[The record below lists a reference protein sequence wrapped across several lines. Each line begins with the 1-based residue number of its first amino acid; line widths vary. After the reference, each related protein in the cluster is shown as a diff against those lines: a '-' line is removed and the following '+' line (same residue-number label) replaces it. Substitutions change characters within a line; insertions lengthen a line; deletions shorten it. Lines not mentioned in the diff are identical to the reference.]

1 MYQTIDFLNQA
12 YKQIKSSLQ
21 CQMQIDEFDII
32 FLGFFLTI
40 IFNFFLNHIRLPR
53 REYNQ
58 SYWSFVKSKVFLG
71 LINYCPGVSQFLEK
85 KKVEALK
92 SFSNSLEKQTAN
104 KTFKIPENGM
114 GYDKINERLRNWIDR
129 DSKNYNSGKVSGSLY
144 VQNDEKL
151 IEECQE
157 FTKNF
162 IYSNP
167 MHADLWPASR
177 QLEAE
182 VIKITGELFGQDKEG
197 IGMLTTGGT
206 ESILLAILAYR
217 NWAESEKG
225 ITQPNMVIP
234 ETAHAAFYRAGEY
247 FKIEIRVAKVNQK
260 TFTVD
265 LKDLKSHINSNT
277 ICIVGSIPN
286 FPYGTKD
293 PIEELAA
300 IAKKKKIG
308 FHVDACLGGFI
319 VAFAKEKG
327 MNYGKFDFT
336 LDGVTSLSCDQHK
349 HGLAP
354 KGASTIL
361 FKTRQLRQYAFFS
374 TATWSGGAYA
384 VPTTQGSKSGIGAA
398 GAWFTML
405 AIGRKKYTELSKSI
419 INATIQLAKQINEI
433 PELEVCGQPNIN
445 CVCFKSKININVYS
459 IHQILTQK
467 GWNIN
472 TTQNPPGIHISV
484 THQNIPN
491 LKLYVQDIKEA
502 IQEIKANPSKY
513 KKGGEMGALYGTT
526 QKIPNSKFAGNA
538 LKLYLD
544 SVLKL

>member
-1 MYQTIDFLNQA
+1 MYQTIDFLKQA
-12 YKQIKSSLQ
+12 YTSLKSSIKWQTQL
-21 CQMQIDEFDII
+21 DEFDII
-32 FLGFFLTI
+32 FLGVLITLI
-40 IFNFFLNHIRLPR
+40 LHLILNRIRIPR
-53 REYNQ
+53 RDYNQ
-58 SYWSFVKSKVFLG
+58 SYWTFIKSQVFLA
-71 LINYCPGVSQFLEK
+71 LINYCPGVQSFLEK
-85 KKVEALK
+85 KKEEALK
-92 SFSNSLEKQTAN
+92 SFSHSLDKYTTN

-114 GYDKINERLRNWIDR
+114 GYDKINERLKSWIDR
-129 DSKNYNSGKVSGSLY
+129 DSKNYYSGKVSGSLY
-144 VQNDEKL
+144 VHNDQQF
-151 IEECQE
+151 IEDCQE

-162 IYSNP
+162 LYSNP

-182 VIKITGELFGQDKEG
+182 VIKMTGELFGQEKEA

-217 NWAESEKG
+217 NWAEAEKG
-225 ITQPNMVIP
+225 ITQPNIVIP
-234 ETAHAAFYRAGEY
+234 ETAHAAFYKAGEY
-247 FKIEIRVAKVNQK
+247 FKIQVRTAKVNQK

-277 ICIVGSIPN
+277 ICIVGSLPN
-286 FPYGTKD
+286 FPYGTQD

-327 MNYGKFDFT
+327 MNYGNYDFT
-336 LDGVTSLSCDQHK
+336 LDGVTSISCDQHK

-354 KGASTIL
+354 KGVSTIL

-384 VPTTQGSKSGIGAA
+384 VPTTQGSKTGVGAA

-405 AIGRKKYTELSKSI
+405 AIGRKRYIELSKSI

-433 PELEVCGQPNIN
+433 PELEVCGEPKIN
-445 CVCFKSKININVYS
+445 CVCFKSKGNINVYS
-459 IHQILTQK
+459 IHQILTSK
-467 GWNIN
+467 GWNLN
-472 TTQNPPGIHISV
+472 TTQNPNGIHISV
-484 THQNIPN
+484 TQQNIQN
-491 LKLYVQDIKEA
+491 LKVFVQEIKEA
-502 IQEIKANPSKY
+502 IKEIKTNPSKY
-513 KKGGEMGALYGTT
+513 KSGGDMGALYGTT
-526 QKIPNSKFAGNA
+526 QKIPDSKFAGNA